1 MDDTNSS
8 QGYSLSSGTDS
19 ETDALQSG
27 GKMQVFIENI
37 GGITNEERTITPGIT
52 PLVGENATNRTSFLT
67 AVMAGLGSKRDDLIS
82 VNTETESE
90 EGTVK
95 LRAAGETF
103 TRTVSTDTTGR
114 TVMTGTPLVESS
126 DTAELLDLYAFLHGN
141 NEVRNT
147 VESNGDLY
155 NVLMRPVDT
164 SKIERERNRKKN
176 KKEELEKELHEIQQ
190 NKKEVSGVE
199 HEIERKRE
207 RESELQEERD
217 DIQTR
222 IQSLE
227 RDIESV
233 RKQEQSEPNEEI
245 EELEEKRQEIKT
257 TIEELEEE
265 KSRQSARLN
274 RFEQEREHQKE
285 KLRSLLDEATDL
297 ISSEGTPAVEKI
309 TDGTTDT
316 SSHSKTCE
324 NKFGTTIDSL
334 ESRIKEIKKE
344 KREIEQ
350 ERYQLQ
356 EVRTNI
362 DDLIDIAKQAAD
374 EKIKIEKTAGE
385 RLSDDALDGPIT
397 FSTDDADQEASR
409 DDSNAHLTDELTGTE
424 QDKQRSSRQ
433 CLVCGQSIEGKT
445 IGDVVSQYESIRKEI
460 ADQIDRI
467 DDRIESL
474 QKNIT
479 TGQRRIKKAEELKG
493 NLAKAQ
499 EEITEL
505 DDRIGDEKGKLETYD
520 ERIEQKRGDL
530 EEIESELNQIALQME
545 ADTDSDR
552 SKREQEIESLQTRI
566 SERTEELVEKKSE
579 INNLEAE
586 IETLETK
593 HEELRAQADREEQ
606 IKTNLE
612 RIENELDDLLG
623 MVNTKEQ
630 ALAERFN
637 NHMEL
642 VVDRLGFSNIERVW
656 IEHTNS
662 TGERKTSL
670 DKTGQFEL
678 HIVRKRDS
686 GTAYE
691 CKLEHLSES
700 ERTVVGLVFALTGY
714 LVHDVADVCPVV
726 ILDSIEM
733 VDAERVAAFL
743 SVLEELVDSRW
754 NLIALLPDHVTES
767 TNVVAEDIQ
776 EFVSQSEITI
786 Q

>member
-1 MDDTNSS
+1 MNST
-8 QGYSLSSGTDS
+8 QGYSLSRGTDS

-114 TVMTGTPLVESS
+114 TVMTGTPVVESG
-126 DTAELLDLYAFLHGN
+126 DTAELLDLYAFLHGD

-155 NVLMRPVDT
+155 DVLMRPVDT
-164 SKIERERNRKKN
+164 SNIERERNRKKN
-176 KKEELEKELHEIQQ
+176 KKEELEKELLEIQQ
-190 NKKEVSGVE
+190 NKKEVSGFE
-199 HEIERKRE
+199 QEIERKRE

-227 RDIESV
+227 SDLESV

-245 EELEEKRQEIKT
+245 EELEEKRREIKT
-257 TIEELEEE
+257 AIEDLGEE
-265 KSRQSARLN
+265 KSKQSARLN

-285 KLRSLLDEATDL
+285 RLQSLLDEATDL
-297 ISSEGTPAVEKI
+297 ISSGDTPAVEKT
-309 TDGTTDT
+309 TDDTTDT
-316 SSHSKTCE
+316 SSHSKTFE
-324 NKFGTTIDSL
+324 NKLDTIIDSL
-334 ESRIKEIKKE
+334 ESRVREIKKE
-344 KREIEQ
+344 KREIER

-374 EKIKIEKTAGE
+374 EKIKLEKAAGE

-397 FSTDDADQEASR
+397 FSTDGVGQEASR
-409 DDSNAHLTDELTGTE
+409 DDSNAHLTDELTGTGHNE
-424 QDKQRSSRQ
+424 QRSSRQ
-433 CLVCGQSIEGKT
+433 CLVCGQSIEGET

-460 ADQIDRI
+460 AGRIDRI

-479 TGQRRIKKAEELKG
+479 TGQSRMKKAEELKG

-505 DDRIGDEKGKLETYD
+505 EDRIGNEKRKIETYD
-520 ERIEQKRGDL
+520 ERIEKKRGEL
-530 EEIESELNQIALQME
+530 EEIESGLNQIALRME

-566 SERTEELVEKKSE
+566 SERTEELVEKRSQ

-586 IETLETK
+586 IETLERK
-593 HEELRAQADREEQ
+593 HEELRARIDREEQ

-612 RIENELDDLLG
+612 RIEDELDDLLG
-623 MVNTKEQ
+623 IVNTKEQ

-662 TGERKTSL
+662 AGERKTSL
-670 DKTGQFEL
+670 DKAGQFEL

-700 ERTVVGLVFALTGY
+700 ERTVVGLIFALTGY

-743 SVLEELVDSRW
+743 SILEELVDSRW

-776 EFVSQSEITI
+776 EFASQSEITI